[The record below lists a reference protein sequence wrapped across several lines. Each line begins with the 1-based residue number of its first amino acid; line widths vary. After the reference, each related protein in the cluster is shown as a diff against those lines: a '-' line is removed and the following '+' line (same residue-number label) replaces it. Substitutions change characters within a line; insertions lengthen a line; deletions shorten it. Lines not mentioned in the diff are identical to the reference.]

1 MINRAILGLGFALAS
16 CAQQPPPPPPSPP
29 KFTVGNAYQ
38 AGGEWRYP
46 QIFDNYSVTGLST
59 VIPDGHAPYNADNEA
74 YDPNAIAAASPVLQ
88 LPAIVTVTNLVNGYT
103 MDVMVN
109 DRGPDQ
115 PGRVL
120 AVTPRVAQ
128 LLAFPA
134 DGVVEVQVTLKPQE
148 TAALDANL
156 GQGPKLT
163 AAPVAG
169 ITAQALGAPGSGGA
183 VGAVQ
188 DLTPASS
195 AATQGGPAPLP
206 ATVTA
211 VPPEPGPLYVQIP
224 AFGHERDAQSVAD
237 QQLYGF
243 PYVIVPVFGGDR
255 TLYAINCGPYT
266 SVAAADTAL
275 KQILAR
281 GVTDPEIIVR

>member
-1 MINRAILGLGFALAS
+1 LINRAILGLAFALAS
-16 CAQQPPPPPPSPP
+16 CTHPIPPPPPSPP

-59 VIPDGHAPYNADNEA
+59 VIPDGHAPHNADNEA

-103 MDVMVN
+103 MDVLVN
-109 DRGPDQ
+109 DRGPAE

-120 AVTPRVAQ
+120 AVTPRVAK

-134 DGVVEVQVTLKPQE
+134 DGVVEVQVVLKQQE
-148 TAALDANL
+148 TAALDTNL

-169 ITAQALGAPGSGGA
+169 ITAQALGAPGGGG

-188 DLTPASS
+188 DLTPA
-195 AATQGGPAPLP
+195 AASGTPAGPAPLP

-224 AFGHERDAQSVAD
+224 GFGHVRDAQRVA
-237 QQLYGF
+237 QEQLYGF
-243 PYVIVPVFGGDR
+243 PYVIAPVFGGDR

-266 SVAAADTAL
+266 SVADADAAL